1 MNSINDVSSAKAMCT
16 ITVGDL
22 PIDIRWLKNGKILSS
37 QKNARIAQVDDTLGV
52 LTLSALTVDDSGNY
66 SCSANNSAGVA
77 IYTTSL
83 YVKGVCLIWPLNI
96 YFFLHIFCLFLIIL
110 LFYFWFVK
118 IKRSSLITI
127 SRFLYSFLLHFIY
140 YF

>member
-1 MNSINDVSSAKAMCT
+1 MCT

-22 PIDIRWLKNGKILSS
+22 PIDIHWLKNGKILSS
-37 QKNARIAQVDDTLGV
+37 RKNARITQVDDTLGL

-83 YVKGVCLIWPLNI
+83 YVKGVCLRRQYKH
-96 YFFLHIFCLFLIIL
+96 YFIF
-110 LFYFWFVK
+110 
-118 IKRSSLITI
+118 
-127 SRFLYSFLLHFIY
+127 FI
-140 YF
+140 FFFFACS